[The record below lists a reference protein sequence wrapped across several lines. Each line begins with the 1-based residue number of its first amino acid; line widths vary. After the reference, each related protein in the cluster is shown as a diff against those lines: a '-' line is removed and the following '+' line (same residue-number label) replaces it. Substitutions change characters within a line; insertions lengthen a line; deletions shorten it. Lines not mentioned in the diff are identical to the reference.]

1 MQIWH
6 DRFTTVTLK
15 ALSKYELDI
24 NAYVKKKV
32 TLSQKNDVIFHIFDQ
47 IIVSM

>member
-6 DRFTTVTLK
+6 DRFTTVPLK

-24 NAYVKKKV
+24 NAYVKKSYFESEKRRY
-32 TLSQKNDVIFHIFDQ
+32 LPQF
-47 IIVSM
+47 